1 MRTPAARRLARV
13 LRDLSS
19 WLLATVAVV
28 GSRYD
33 FRLNEVLWGTVAL
46 YAVLACVAQ
55 IAFGTI
61 GMLYRSRYRIAT
73 FEECVGLAITTTLAG
88 ATLALGFLTHP
99 TGYLPA
105 CARPPTCPVALLSMA
120 AGRLAF
126 RALRERVIPHPDAE
140 KVLIYGAGDAG
151 YQLVHAGGYHRPR
164 PADRSERRAMIQ
176 AFHAGAYRYWV
187 QHDAPPR
194 WHPWRWIKAFLLT
207 TQGQLATV
215 TAEDVP

>member
-73 FEECVGLAITTTLAG
+73 FEERIGLAITTTLAG
-88 ATLALGFLTHP
+88 ATLALGFLSLIPLGTFP
-99 TGYLPA
+99 
-105 CARPPTCPVALLSMA
+105 
-120 AGRLAF
+120 
-126 RALRERVIPHPDAE
+126 RAL
-140 KVLIYGAGDAG
+140 VL
-151 YQLVHAGGYHRPR
+151 LLPR
-164 PADRSERRAMIQ
+164 SPCCRWPPVGWPFGHCGSGLSPTRMPRRC
-176 AFHAGAYRYWV
+176 
-187 QHDAPPR
+187 
-194 WHPWRWIKAFLLT
+194 
-207 TQGQLATV
+207 
-215 TAEDVP
+215 